1 MALLSLKRYRSV
13 DPERTL
19 NLRACGFKRTLMR
32 GGLVEGGVLTCRCPD
47 GREWSLTVGMSWD
60 VLGVLRGELERCG
73 VHEADET
80 ILREV
85 LRFWGIE
92 EFSQRLI
99 AGADLPSEGLILD
112 ELGGPAGCRSG
123 RLLQA
128 CGLLPPDAA

>member
-1 MALLSLKRYRSV
+1 MALLSLKRYRSE
-13 DPERTL
+13 DPKRTL
-19 NLRACGFKRTLMR
+19 NLRACGFERTLMR

-47 GREWSLTVGMSWD
+47 GREWSLTVGMSRD

-80 ILREV
+80 ILRDV
-85 LRFWGIE
+85 PRYWGIE

-99 AGADLPSEGLILD
+99 TGADLPSEGLILE
-112 ELGGPAGCRSG
+112 ELGGPASCRPR

-128 CGLLPPDAA
+128 CGVLPPDAA